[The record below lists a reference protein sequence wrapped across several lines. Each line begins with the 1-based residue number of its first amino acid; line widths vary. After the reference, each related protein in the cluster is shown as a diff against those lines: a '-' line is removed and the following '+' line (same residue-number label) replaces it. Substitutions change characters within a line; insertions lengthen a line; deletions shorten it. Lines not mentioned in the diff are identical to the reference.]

1 MQRCLR
7 GLTQK
12 RHITTGCSRRCSAAL
27 RNAAE
32 PDRWVAWL
40 QARLPFSRSK
50 GLFSNPI
57 PQGGEHAIETF
68 KPFPCLG
75 QRLAYSGAL
84 RGACGI
90 RGRYPLPSAQAASG
104 STVGLDTRHFYTP
117 EEAFSTVASY
127 GDDGRAMIRMFYLTV
142 DIVNPALYTSA
153 LILLISWLFQRGFKS
168 GSKMQ
173 KLNVFP
179 VGAAIFDLLENL
191 GIVTMLTVYPAQ
203 PTIVAWLSTVGTT
216 TKYFFIYQNFTN

>member
-1 MQRCLR
+1 MLSK
-7 GLTQK
+7 LS
-12 RHITTGCSRRCSAAL
+12 SRFHAWAKGWLILALFAAL
-27 RNAAE
+27 
-32 PDRWVAWL
+32 VAFV
-40 QARLPFSRSK
+40 AV
-50 GLFSNPI
+50 
-57 PQGGEHAIETF
+57 T
-68 KPFPCLG
+68 
-75 QRLAYSGAL
+75 
-84 RGACGI
+84 
-90 RGRYPLPSAQAASG
+90 LPSAQAASG

-127 GDDGRAMIRMFYLTV
+127 GDDGRAMIRIFYLTA

-153 LILLISWLFQRGFKS
+153 LILLISWLFQRGFKP

-179 VGAAIFDLLENL
+179 VGAAIFDLLENF

-216 TKYFFIYQNFTN
+216 TKYFFIYVSFLLVLVGLVKAALNRFRMQ